1 MHELEMLCSN
11 ASEIELLSILN
22 KRSCIDM
29 QTDVI
34 GWKSK
39 EVEQSSVHY
48 IKDDFLGQNE
58 KKPDKTQPMN
68 W

>member
-1 MHELEMLCSN
+1 
-11 ASEIELLSILN
+11 
-22 KRSCIDM
+22 M